1 MGTGKSIGARTHR
14 DGTFPSSVCRSESLG
29 GRPITSPPS
38 AALDALV
45 SSLTPTVVQQVSGAL
60 VGTAGAALWA
70 HCGGGGASE
79 PRSHRSQNS
88 EGGKQKG
95 HRRQGSDGHM
105 SGQPGLLFAKEGLK
119 EGLKELKELA
129 KEGLKEGLKELKD
142 GFKEHKE
149 GLKEELKELKELA
162 REGLKEGLKELK
174 DGFKEHKD
182 GLTREA
188 MRRLPLLRMASS
200 ESTLSR
206 ASREEMQLV
215 EEIAAEC
222 KLLGAQL
229 RRAIDA
235 WLQPAIVAATGAGS
249 TGAGSTGAGSTE
261 PPAQTAAMI
270 AAPLA
275 PTGRRGV

>member
-1 MGTGKSIGARTHR
+1 
-14 DGTFPSSVCRSESLG
+14 
-29 GRPITSPPS
+29 
-38 AALDALV
+38 
-45 SSLTPTVVQQVSGAL
+45 
-60 VGTAGAALWA
+60 
-70 HCGGGGASE
+70 
-79 PRSHRSQNS
+79 
-88 EGGKQKG
+88 
-95 HRRQGSDGHM
+95 
-105 SGQPGLLFAKEGLK
+105 
-119 EGLKELKELA
+119 
-129 KEGLKEGLKELKD
+129 
-142 GFKEHKE
+142 
-149 GLKEELKELKELA
+149 
-162 REGLKEGLKELK
+162 
-174 DGFKEHKD
+174 
-182 GLTREA
+182 

-235 WLQPAIVAATGAGS
+235 WLQPAVMAA

-270 AAPLA
+270 AAAPLA